1 MKLDVT
7 SSAAEVAYFE
17 LENTVAVV
25 IDVLRATT
33 VITSAFENGAKLIY
47 PTVEVEEARAL
58 AKALLASNP
67 ADKVLLA
74 GERDALLIPGFD
86 FSNSPL
92 EFTRERVENAQVVMT
107 TTNGTRALNA
117 AFKADCT
124 FVGCLRNA
132 RAVANAIKSY
142 NNVILICSGTVN
154 RVDISDCMAAGAI
167 MHELEKL
174 GVDIRL
180 GDLAR
185 MCSDYFKLN
194 SYEERIRVSVHG
206 QRILG
211 LGLEADMSYCC
222 ELNAS
227 DVVPVYD
234 GEKIERQF

>member
-1 MKLDVT
+1 MKLNVAA
-7 SSAAEVAYFE
+7 SAAEVAYFE

-33 VITSAFENGAKLIY
+33 VITSAFENGAKVIY

-74 GERDALLIPGFD
+74 GERDALLIEGFD

-92 EFTRERVENAQVVMT
+92 EFSRERAENAKIVMT

-117 AFKADCT
+117 ANEATHT

-132 RAVANAIKSY
+132 KSIANATKDY

-174 GVDIRL
+174 GVDIKP

-185 MCSDYFKLN
+185 MCSDYFKLD
-194 SYEERIRVSVHG
+194 SYEERIRASVHG
-206 QRILG
+206 QRLLG
-211 LGLEADMSYCC
+211 LGLEADMNYCC

-234 GEKIERQF
+234 GVKIVRQL